1 MTNYDNDKVYSELA
15 EKILEIC
22 SSKSKKNHKDI
33 LDNIE
38 NNKENFLSNLQQI
51 IKNPASLYNEKVS
64 LFKEIPELEVQ
75 KNNLT
80 KEITKFN
87 EEKTNLA
94 TTIDK
99 NKELLESEKN
109 KFNEEIKSLK
119 NTINGNKDSNDDL
132 DKMGL
137 VKYKELLESEIT
149 KLNQEKTSLA
159 ATIKESEIKVKSLQ
173 EELDGNK
180 NIQEED
186 DKRANLGLIK
196 YKKLLEKNIEKL
208 EINISSLEINNREL
222 KKSKS
227 DLERD
232 YAVAE
237 NLAGLKEESKSHVK
251 LYGIFLFCA
260 IIALGVIMYCSY
272 TYGIGILS
280 DLKEL
285 SKPPS
290 TRASSDY
297 FGLFLLKLPFA
308 LLMGLGISGI
318 VIFLNKILMLIER
331 INNQQRSISQII
343 VIAKQIDET
352 TINLIKNENSEEYQ
366 NAKKEKDEKNLF
378 YKLITNHLVS
388 ISKNEM
394 ELQNKNNDTMKTLKE
409 FSNIIK
415 GVTPIGEK
423 K

>member
-1 MTNYDNDKVYSELA
+1 MRGEIMTNYDNDVPYSTLA
-15 EKILEIC
+15 KEILKIV

-38 NNKENFLSNLQQI
+38 KNKENFLSNLQQI

-64 LFKEIPELEVQ
+64 LFKEIPELEVRR
-75 KNNLT
+75 NNLT

-94 TTIDK
+94 TTIDE
-99 NKELLESEKN
+99 NKDLLESEK
-109 KFNEEIKSLK
+109 
-119 NTINGNKDSNDDL
+119 
-132 DKMGL
+132 
-137 VKYKELLESEIT
+137 T
-149 KLNQEKTSLA
+149 KLNEEKTSLA
-159 ATIKESEIKVKSLQ
+159 TTIKELKIEVKYLQ
-173 EELDGNK
+173 EELYGKDGLKKQKSLPETEKDSIEFNISVGGNK

-186 DKRANLGLIK
+186 DDKRVNLGLIK
-196 YKKLLEKNIEKL
+196 YKELL
-208 EINISSLEINNREL
+208 EINISSLKIDNKKL

-227 DLERD
+227 DLEHK

-237 NLAGLKEESKSHVK
+237 NLAGLKKESKSHVK
-251 LYGIFLFCA
+251 WYGGFLIVAIIVLGLVMYGSYIYGIE
-260 IIALGVIMYCSY
+260 
-272 TYGIGILS
+272 ILK
-280 DLKEL
+280 DLQLL

-318 VIFLNKILMLIER
+318 VIFLNKIPMLIER
-331 INNQQRSISQII
+331 INNQQRSISQIS

-366 NAKKEKDEKNLF
+366 YAKKEKDEKNLF
-378 YKLITNHLVS
+378 YKLITNHIVS

-394 ELQNKNNDTMKTLKE
+394 
-409 FSNIIK
+409 
-415 GVTPIGEK
+415 
-423 K
+423 

>member
-1 MTNYDNDKVYSELA
+1 MRGEIMTNYDNDVPYSTLA
-15 EKILEIC
+15 KEILKIV

-38 NNKENFLSNLQQI
+38 KNKENFLSNLQQI
-51 IKNPASLYNEKVS
+51 IKNPTSLYNEKVS
-64 LFKEIPELEVQ
+64 LFKEIPELEVRR
-75 KNNLT
+75 NNLT

-94 TTIDK
+94 TTIDE
-99 NKELLESEKN
+99 NKELLESEKT
-109 KFNEEIKSLK
+109 KLNEEIKSLK

-137 VKYKELLESEIT
+137 VICKDLLESEKT
-149 KLNQEKTSLA
+149 KLNEEKTSLA
-159 ATIKESEIKVKSLQ
+159 TTIKELKIEVKYLQ
-173 EELDGNK
+173 EELYGKDGLKKQKSLPETEKDSIEFNISVGGNK

-186 DKRANLGLIK
+186 DDKRVNLGLIK
-196 YKKLLEKNIEKL
+196 YKELL
-208 EINISSLEINNREL
+208 EINISSLKIDNKKL

-227 DLERD
+227 DLEHK

-237 NLAGLKEESKSHVK
+237 NLAGLKKESKSHVK
-251 LYGIFLFCA
+251 WYGGFLIVAIIVLGLVMCWSYIYGIE
-260 IIALGVIMYCSY
+260 
-272 TYGIGILS
+272 ILK
-280 DLKEL
+280 DLQLL

-331 INNQQRSISQII
+331 INNQQRSISQIS

-366 NAKKEKDEKNLF
+366 YAKKEKDEKNLF

-394 ELQNKNNDTMKTLKE
+394 
-409 FSNIIK
+409 
-415 GVTPIGEK
+415 
-423 K
+423 

>member
-1 MTNYDNDKVYSELA
+1 MRGEIMTNYDNDVPYSTLA
-15 EKILEIC
+15 KEILKIV

-38 NNKENFLSNLQQI
+38 KNKENFLSNLQQI

-64 LFKEIPELEVQ
+64 LFKEIPELEVRR
-75 KNNLT
+75 NNLT

-94 TTIDK
+94 TTIIDE
-99 NKELLESEKN
+99 NKELLESEKT
-109 KFNEEIKSLK
+109 KLNEEIKSLK

-137 VKYKELLESEIT
+137 VIYKDLLESEKT
-149 KLNQEKTSLA
+149 KLNEEKTSLA
-159 ATIKESEIKVKSLQ
+159 TTIKELKIEVKYLQ
-173 EELDGNK
+173 EELYGKDGLKKQKSLPETEKDSIEFNISVGGNK

-186 DKRANLGLIK
+186 DDKRVNLGLIK
-196 YKKLLEKNIEKL
+196 YKELL
-208 EINISSLEINNREL
+208 EINISSLKIDNKKL

-227 DLERD
+227 DLEHK

-237 NLAGLKEESKSHVK
+237 NLAGLKKESKSHVK
-251 LYGIFLFCA
+251 WYGGFLIVAIIVLGLVMYGSYIYGIE
-260 IIALGVIMYCSY
+260 
-272 TYGIGILS
+272 ILK
-280 DLKEL
+280 DLQLL

-331 INNQQRSISQII
+331 INNQQRSISQIS

-366 NAKKEKDEKNLF
+366 YAKKEKDEKNLF

-394 ELQNKNNDTMKTLKE
+394 
-409 FSNIIK
+409 
-415 GVTPIGEK
+415 
-423 K
+423 

>member
-1 MTNYDNDKVYSELA
+1 MTNYDNDVPYSTLA
-15 EKILEIC
+15 KEILKIV

-38 NNKENFLSNLQQI
+38 KNKENFLSNLQQI

-64 LFKEIPELEVQ
+64 LFKEIPELEVRR
-75 KNNLT
+75 NNLT

-94 TTIDK
+94 TTIIDE
-99 NKELLESEKN
+99 NKELLESEKT
-109 KFNEEIKSLK
+109 KLNEEIKSLK

-137 VKYKELLESEIT
+137 VIYKDLLESEKT
-149 KLNQEKTSLA
+149 KLNEEKTSLA
-159 ATIKESEIKVKSLQ
+159 TTIKELKIEVKYLQ
-173 EELDGNK
+173 EELYGKDGLKKQKSLPETEKDSIEFNISVGGNK

-186 DKRANLGLIK
+186 DDKRVNLGLIK
-196 YKKLLEKNIEKL
+196 YKELL
-208 EINISSLEINNREL
+208 EINISSLKIDNKKL

-227 DLERD
+227 DLEHK

-237 NLAGLKEESKSHVK
+237 NLAGLKKESKSHVK
-251 LYGIFLFCA
+251 WYGGFLIVAIIVLGLVMYGSYIYGIE
-260 IIALGVIMYCSY
+260 
-272 TYGIGILS
+272 ILK
-280 DLKEL
+280 DLQLL

-318 VIFLNKILMLIER
+318 VIFLNKIPMLIER
-331 INNQQRSISQII
+331 INNQQRSISQIS

-366 NAKKEKDEKNLF
+366 YAKKEKDEKNLF

-394 ELQNKNNDTMKTLKE
+394 
-409 FSNIIK
+409 
-415 GVTPIGEK
+415 
-423 K
+423 